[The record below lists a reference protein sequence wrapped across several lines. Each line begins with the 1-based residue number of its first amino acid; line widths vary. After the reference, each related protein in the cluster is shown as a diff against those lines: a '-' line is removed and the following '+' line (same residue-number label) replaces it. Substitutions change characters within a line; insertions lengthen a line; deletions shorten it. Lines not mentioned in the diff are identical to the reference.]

1 MQKLAVYTLGFLQV
15 PYIRKILRISGWK
28 VSAGPLAFGASAVGV
43 WGRKPL
49 SKRGIK
55 AASRR
60 GLPLLSVEDAFL
72 RSVLPGAKSAP
83 SGLILDEVGIFFD
96 ATQPSRLENILNF
109 ETLDDEVLLA
119 RARDGISFL
128 RHTGLSKYNPVPR
141 GRASGLSPGYV
152 LVVDQTRGDAS
163 ITCGGAFDHT
173 FATMLAKARADHPDK
188 QIVIRT
194 HPAVG
199 PRAKQGHYEVS
210 DLDSRTTFLSAQINP
225 WDLLEGA
232 AEVYC
237 VTSQLGFEAIL
248 AGHKPVVFGLPFY
261 AGWGLTND
269 QQKCKRRK
277 RTLTVEQVFAAA
289 MLRYPTWV
297 DIGSNRMCSFE
308 EAAVGLLAR
317 ARQHWL
323 NETRSVAVGMRNWK
337 RPQMARFLGKPRFE
351 NDPLKAASLAAA
363 QDGRVVVWASQNSLE
378 LQTTCANKGVPLW
391 QMEDGFLRSR
401 GLGAALTPAE
411 SVVVDDLGI
420 YYNPLGPSRL
430 EKLIDGFS

>member
-83 SGLILDEVGIFFD
+83 TGLILDEVGIFFD

-199 PRAKQGHYEVS
+199 PRAKQGHYRGV
-210 DLDSRTTFLSAQINP
+210 
-225 WDLLEGA
+225 
-232 AEVYC
+232 
-237 VTSQLGFEAIL
+237 
-248 AGHKPVVFGLPFY
+248 
-261 AGWGLTND
+261 
-269 QQKCKRRK
+269 
-277 RTLTVEQVFAAA
+277 
-289 MLRYPTWV
+289 
-297 DIGSNRMCSFE
+297 
-308 EAAVGLLAR
+308 
-317 ARQHWL
+317 
-323 NETRSVAVGMRNWK
+323 
-337 RPQMARFLGKPRFE
+337 RPR
-351 NDPLKAASLAAA
+351 
-363 QDGRVVVWASQNSLE
+363 
-378 LQTTCANKGVPLW
+378 
-391 QMEDGFLRSR
+391 
-401 GLGAALTPAE
+401 
-411 SVVVDDLGI
+411 
-420 YYNPLGPSRL
+420 
-430 EKLIDGFS
+430 